1 MSLPSEPN
9 SVARIMWTLTEPLH
23 AVLYFAPDA
32 RAAFEQAGLRGGW
45 RAYFAGR
52 AAPLG
57 AVGPAPV
64 TAMFYGFAPAMVA
77 RALPQVWEMADP
89 ASVLAAR
96 RQGAHTALTRLL
108 GANPPG
114 VERAAQLCRRAALA
128 AGTQG
133 RPLAAANAALPWPQE
148 DPLDV
153 LWHAATILRE
163 HRGDGHVAALL
174 VAGLDG
180 CESIVWRSAFDNERA
195 VLQPMRGWSDEQWE
209 QAAGRLAGRG
219 WLDAQGRPT
228 DAGRE
233 RIARIEATT
242 DALAAGPW
250 QALGEDVRE
259 LPGLLRPLAAAAF
272 AVMPSPNPLNLPPP
286 DTGT

>member
-1 MSLPSEPN
+1 MSLPSDPN
-9 SVARIMWTLTEPLH
+9 SVARVLWKLIEPLH
-23 AVLYFAPDA
+23 GVLYFTPDP
-32 RAAFEQAGLRGGW
+32 RAAFEEVGLRGGW
-45 RAYFAGR
+45 RSYFAGR

-57 AVGPAPV
+57 PVGAAPV

-96 RQGAHTALTRLL
+96 RRGAHTALTRLL
-108 GANPPG
+108 GADPPG
-114 VERAAQLCRRAALA
+114 IERAAELCRRAALA
-128 AGTQG
+128 ARMDG
-133 RPLAAANAALPWPQE
+133 RALAAANAALPWPDE
-148 DPLDV
+148 PLDV

-180 CESIVWRSAFDNERA
+180 CESIVWRAAFDNERT
-195 VLQPMRGWSDEQWE
+195 VLQPVRGWTDEQWDE
-209 QAAGRLAGRG
+209 ATDRLTHRG
-219 WLDAQGRPT
+219 WLDPNGRPT

-250 QALGEDVRE
+250 QALGDDLRE
-259 LPGLLRPLAAAAF
+259 LPGLLRPLTAAAF
-272 AVMPSPNPLNLPPP
+272 AVMPNPNPVGLTLP
-286 DTGT
+286 TGIDV